1 MVALFCTFPISIYID
16 LIKKYIDITI
26 YPYNPRG
33 RGGPPAMLV
42 VALFCALP
50 ISRHIIYSIYLRS
63 LTIFIL
69 RKTLFNN

>member
-26 YPYNPRG
+26 YPYNPCRC
-33 RGGPPAMLV
+33 GGPPAMLV

-50 ISRHIIYSIYLRS
+50 ICI
-63 LTIFIL
+63 T
-69 RKTLFNN
+69 